1 MVKANSHW
9 AGSWLN
15 AVKVIHLRVRD
26 VDPGM
31 AGLESKTVVRMAVVE
46 Y

>member
-1 MVKANSHW
+1 MLKAKSHW
-9 AGSWLN
+9 VGRWWD
-15 AVKVIHLRVRD
+15 AVKVIHLGVRD
-26 VDPGM
+26 VNPGM